1 MTLDNLED
9 IYIWYDYMNT
19 DKTVEILNYLKEQVD
34 SGKQI
39 FYPIYTEEEMN
50 ADPDK
55 RNTGLFFFRGSEDVK
70 TAIVNAGGDLCMW
83 LRCRIVFL
91 ML

>member
-9 IYIWYDYMNT
+9 IYIWYSYMNT
-19 DKTVEILNYLKEQVD
+19 DKTVEIVNYLKEQAD

-39 FYPIYTEEEMN
+39 FYPIYMEEEMN

-70 TAIVNAGGDLCMW
+70 AAIVNAGGDLCMW